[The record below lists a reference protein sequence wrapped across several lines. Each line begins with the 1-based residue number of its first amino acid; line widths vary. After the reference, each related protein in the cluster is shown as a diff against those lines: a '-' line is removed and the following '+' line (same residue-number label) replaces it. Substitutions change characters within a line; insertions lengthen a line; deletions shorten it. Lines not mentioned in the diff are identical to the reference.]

1 MATACSD
8 SGSERQEPHQP
19 AFVLIVEDDRSIRE
33 TLFELL
39 DESGYRVDSVGNARD
54 ALERAE
60 RGPRPDVIVL
70 DLMMPVMDGFT
81 FLERVQSIPAL
92 ARMPIVVLTA
102 KDLTEAERRM
112 VNERT
117 LLVLT
122 KGAQPLSS
130 LGSALAAIAR
140 QPAQKVAG

>member
-1 MATACSD
+1 MCPKRNHKILVVDDDAD
-8 SGSERQEPHQP
+8 IREVLSE
-19 AFVLIVEDDRSIRE
+19 VLI
-33 TLFELL
+33 
-39 DESGYRVDSVGNARD
+39 ESGHDVMTASNGLEGLQILRD
-54 ALERAE
+54 GWSPCMVL
-60 RGPRPDVIVL
+60 L

-92 ARMPIVVLTA
+92 ARVPIVVLTA
-102 KDLTEAERRM
+102 KDLTEDERRM

-140 QPAQKVAG
+140 QPAQKVTG

>member
-1 MATACSD
+1 VEK
-8 SGSERQEPHQP
+8 SGLKTVEAENGQAALDWLAANPVP
-19 AFVLIVEDDRSIRE
+19 ALVL
-33 TLFELL
+33 
-39 DESGYRVDSVGNARD
+39 
-54 ALERAE
+54 
-60 RGPRPDVIVL
+60 L

-81 FLERVQSIPAL
+81 FLERVKSIPAL
-92 ARMPIVVLTA
+92 ARVPIVVLTA
-102 KDLTEAERRM
+102 KDLSEAERRV

-140 QPAQKVAG
+140 QPAPKVAE

>member
-1 MATACSD
+1 
-8 SGSERQEPHQP
+8 
-19 AFVLIVEDDRSIRE
+19 
-33 TLFELL
+33 
-39 DESGYRVDSVGNARD
+39 
-54 ALERAE
+54 
-60 RGPRPDVIVL
+60 
-70 DLMMPVMDGFT
+70 MMPVMDGFT

-92 ARMPIVVLTA
+92 ARVPIVVLTA

-140 QPAQKVAG
+140 QPAQKVDELSKTRNRVL